1 MIYRVKC
8 RVNSRRNKKIETL
21 ENVPLRSH
29 VYHPVWR
36 HNKELF
42 VIQGN
47 CVSTVMMAISQTT
60 DDHFA
65 NFYFV
70 LKASYWKTENIL
82 RNALVESC
90 RRQKKSPVF
99 LSMYRYIFV
108 GIFSYSYRKNCKCW
122 LYCCHGVSAAV
133 NWKQNSFHHVICL
146 RAISTVWRYISWI
159 DRQSKSTFRVCL
171 YKITRTKNQKPL
183 HTNENTIF
191 FKAVAAASS
200 HFVRRLGE
208 ISLA

>member
-1 MIYRVKC
+1 VIYRVKC
-8 RVNSRRNKKIETL
+8 RVNSRRNKKMETL

-90 RRQKKSPVF
+90 LRQKKSPVF
-99 LSMYRYIFV
+99 LLSMYIFLWE
-108 GIFSYSYRKNCKCW
+108 YSLILIAKIVSLSAEFIVAMAFLLRSTGNKILFITSFVWEQSQLFGVIHFDW
-122 LYCCHGVSAAV
+122 LTA
-133 NWKQNSFHHVICL
+133 NQNPRSEFV
-146 RAISTVWRYISWI
+146 Y
-159 DRQSKSTFRVCL
+159 
-171 YKITRTKNQKPL
+171 TK
-183 HTNENTIF
+183 
-191 FKAVAAASS
+191 
-200 HFVRRLGE
+200 
-208 ISLA
+208 